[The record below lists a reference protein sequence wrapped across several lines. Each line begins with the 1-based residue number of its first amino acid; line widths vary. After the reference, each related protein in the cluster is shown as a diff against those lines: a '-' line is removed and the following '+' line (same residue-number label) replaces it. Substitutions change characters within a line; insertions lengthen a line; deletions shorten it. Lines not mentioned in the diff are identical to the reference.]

1 MDGWTGETSVGCARR
16 QCCSIERTNDGAR
29 DEAKGGGAQGDESN
43 GGYVLY
49 IYMMM
54 MTTTTTMRMTTTRT
68 MRELRHPAASDGS
81 LDEARMRIDAR
92 VKRRRD

>member
-29 DEAKGGGAQGDESN
+29 DEAKGDGAQGDESN

-49 IYMMM
+49 IY
-54 MTTTTTMRMTTTRT
+54 
-68 MRELRHPAASDGS
+68 
-81 LDEARMRIDAR
+81 I
-92 VKRRRD
+92 